1 MIKGIPASTGIAIGK
16 TFVLPTWDWDLPDE
30 NIDVSDLAAEFERL
44 YAGINTSKN
53 ELRTIKQELSGSIS
67 SNESFIFDAQLAILD
82 DPAFMEEIRG
92 LIQRQY
98 KAAEVAVKEAIDK
111 FANMFDLLE
120 DEYMKERAVDI
131 KDVGNRLIKH
141 LLGAP
146 EITLPEDNQPFILVA
161 DELSPSQLANLNP
174 SHVEGILTMS
184 GGRTSHSAI
193 MARALGI
200 PMIVNLESTLEEP
213 LETGN
218 MVVMDGTDGTLY
230 LNAHMSV
237 IREYSKRKQAWQ
249 TKQRALQQIIA
260 DPAITSTGDHFHLNV
275 NVNSLME
282 MEQIPDQGIGGIGLF
297 RTEFIY
303 MDRMSMPTEDE
314 QYEIYKQV
322 AAEMKGKPVV
332 IRTLDT
338 GGDKKLDYFEYPP
351 EDNPF
356 LGYRAIR
363 ISLDHPEHLKTQM
376 KAIMRAGVHGN
387 VKMMYPMISSVD
399 EVRKAN
405 SLLQQAKNELEEQ
418 NVDYRADIETGIM
431 IEIPSAALQADS
443 LAQEVDFFSIGTND
457 LVQYMIAVDRM
468 NEYIAHLYDPFHP
481 AVLMVLKMTVEAA
494 KRHQIGISVCG
505 EMAGD
510 VRAIPLWLGLGVR
523 HLSMS
528 LPSLLQ
534 VKHHILNLD
543 EEKAQRQ
550 YEQMIDCRTVR
561 EMHAIISQ
569 SNMKC

>member
-399 EVRKAN
+399 EVHKAN

>member
-1 MIKGIPASTGIAIGK
+1 MTVMEGNKMIKGIPASTGIAIGK

-53 ELRTIKQELSGSIS
+53 ELRTSKQELSGSIS

-98 KAAEVAVKEAIDK
+98 KAAEVVVKEAIDK

-213 LETGN
+213 LETEN

-230 LNAHMSV
+230 LNAH
-237 IREYSKRKQAWQ
+237 
-249 TKQRALQQIIA
+249 
-260 DPAITSTGDHFHLNV
+260 
-275 NVNSLME
+275 
-282 MEQIPDQGIGGIGLF
+282 
-297 RTEFIY
+297 
-303 MDRMSMPTEDE
+303 
-314 QYEIYKQV
+314 
-322 AAEMKGKPVV
+322 
-332 IRTLDT
+332 
-338 GGDKKLDYFEYPP
+338 
-351 EDNPF
+351 
-356 LGYRAIR
+356 
-363 ISLDHPEHLKTQM
+363 
-376 KAIMRAGVHGN
+376 
-387 VKMMYPMISSVD
+387 
-399 EVRKAN
+399 
-405 SLLQQAKNELEEQ
+405 
-418 NVDYRADIETGIM
+418 
-431 IEIPSAALQADS
+431 
-443 LAQEVDFFSIGTND
+443 
-457 LVQYMIAVDRM
+457 
-468 NEYIAHLYDPFHP
+468 
-481 AVLMVLKMTVEAA
+481 
-494 KRHQIGISVCG
+494 
-505 EMAGD
+505 
-510 VRAIPLWLGLGVR
+510 
-523 HLSMS
+523 
-528 LPSLLQ
+528 
-534 VKHHILNLD
+534 
-543 EEKAQRQ
+543 
-550 YEQMIDCRTVR
+550 
-561 EMHAIISQ
+561 
-569 SNMKC
+569 